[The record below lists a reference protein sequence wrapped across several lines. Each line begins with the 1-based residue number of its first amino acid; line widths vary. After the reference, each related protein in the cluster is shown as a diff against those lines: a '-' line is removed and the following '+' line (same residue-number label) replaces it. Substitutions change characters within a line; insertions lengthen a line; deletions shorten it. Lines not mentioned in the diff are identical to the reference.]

1 MKVYRGLILA
11 IISFSSPILFGQDL
25 NIIPYPAHVEQFE
38 GYFDL
43 DANTVIIHDESLEAS
58 ANQLKAY
65 LYPATGFDLKPGSTE
80 RQSRQIVLNL
90 NDDLKHLGI
99 EGYTLDVNQNR
110 ILIEAFH
117 ANGLFYAFQT
127 LLQLLP
133 VEIFR
138 HASVEDREWHVPN
151 CSITD
156 TPEFAWRGLMIDY
169 SRTFWNKR
177 ITRKY
182 MDAMAL
188 YKMNK
193 LHMHLTDDQGWR
205 IEISKYP
212 ELTELASK
220 FDTSYH
226 EPKEREGYFSQA
238 DMKELIHYAR
248 ERNIEIIPEIEMPGH
263 SSEVFSVY
271 PELSCKGDTMIIHP
285 FTQGPGIHKEIFCA
299 GKDESFVFLYN
310 VLSEIAELFPS
321 KYIHIGGDEA
331 PKDHW
336 KECARC
342 QQRMKD
348 EGLHNEDE
356 LQSWFIRKI
365 ESHLSARNKIMI
377 GWDEIV
383 EGGLSKTA
391 TVMYWRAW
399 EEEVPEFV
407 LEHGNNIIMT
417 PTSHCYFDYTYET
430 TSTEKVYAYQP
441 VSTDFKKKYKEQILG
456 VQANYWSHLNR
467 NEAEMDRQIFPRI
480 LALAEVGWLDE
491 SRKDWESFSLR
502 LNQHLPILDI
512 LDIYY

>member
-1 MKVYRGLILA
+1 MKIYRGLILA
-11 IISFSSPILFGQDL
+11 IISFSSFTLFCQDL
-25 NIIPYPAHVEQFE
+25 NIIPYPVHVEQFD
-38 GYFDL
+38 GFFDL
-43 DANTVIIHDESLEAS
+43 NSNTEIIHGAYLESRAK
-58 ANQLKAY
+58 QLKAY
-65 LYPATGFDLKPGSTE
+65 LYPATGFDLKAGSSDK
-80 RQSRQIVLNL
+80 QSNQIILNL
-90 NDDLKHLGI
+90 NEDLKNLGD
-99 EGYTLDVNQNR
+99 EGYTLKVNQNR
-110 ILIEAFH
+110 ILIEAF
-117 ANGLFYAFQT
+117 NSKGLFYAFQT

-138 HASVEDREWHVPN
+138 HAKVEDREWHVPN
-151 CSITD
+151 CSIKD
-156 TPEFAWRGLMIDY
+156 TPQYAWRGLMIDY

-182 MDAMAL
+182 IDAMAL
-188 YKMNK
+188 YKLNK

-226 EPKEREGYFSQA
+226 EPKEREGYFSQS
-238 DMKELIHYAR
+238 DIKEIINYAR

-263 SSEVFSVY
+263 SSEVFSIF

-299 GKDESFVFLYN
+299 GNDESFVFLFN
-310 VLSEIAELFPS
+310 VLSEITGLFPS
-321 KYIHIGGDEA
+321 TYIHIGGDEA

-336 KECARC
+336 KECVKC

-348 EGLHNEDE
+348 EGLNNEHE
-356 LQSWFIRKI
+356 LQSWFIKQI
-365 ESHLSARNKIMI
+365 EAYLSAHNKIMI

-383 EGGLSKTA
+383 EGGLSETA

-399 EEEVPEFV
+399 EEEVPAFV
-407 LEHGNNIIMT
+407 LDQGNSIILC
-417 PTSHCYFDYTYET
+417 PTTYCYFDYTYET
-430 TSTEKVYAYQP
+430 TSTEKVYSYQP
-441 VSTDFKKKYKEQILG
+441 VSDDFKKKYREKILG

-467 NEAEMDRQIFPRI
+467 NEPEMDRQIFPRI

-491 SRKDWESFSLR
+491 SHKDWESFTLR
-502 LNQHLPILDI
+502 LNQHLSILDI